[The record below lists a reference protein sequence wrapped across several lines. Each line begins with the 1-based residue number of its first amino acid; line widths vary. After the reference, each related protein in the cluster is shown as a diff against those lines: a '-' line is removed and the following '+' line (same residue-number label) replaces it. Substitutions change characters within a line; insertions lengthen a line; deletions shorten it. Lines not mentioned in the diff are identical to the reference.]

1 MMMVTMMT
9 MMDILTAI
17 TLWERESYK
26 IRHVLNN
33 QRIHMRCEI
42 STPKGGEV
50 EQSSKLWLS
59 PPPFFY
65 SAYSYVFYLLGRN
78 VHLKKKMW

>member
-1 MMMVTMMT
+1 MT

-26 IRHVLNN
+26 IRPVLNT

-59 PPPFFY
+59 PPTPTPLFIVHILTFFTFLD
-65 SAYSYVFYLLGRN
+65 ATFT
-78 VHLKKKMW
+78 